1 MNALRLLSVALI
13 SFGYCGLGARAASAP
28 DFDAAHAELVTTL
41 KELIRIET
49 VNPPGGE
56 TRAVRHLQAILER
69 DGIASEIIEKETGRG
84 NLVARLKGTGR
95 RQPLLLMGHV
105 DTVPVEREKWSVD
118 PFAATEKEGFLY
130 GRGASD
136 DKTGT
141 TVFFEVFRL
150 LHRLKVPLDR
160 DVILLAEAAEELSV
174 GLGIQFMVASHW
186 DKIAAEY
193 ALNEGGITLEENGRV
208 KYVAVSA
215 AEKVPRRLFLSAKGE
230 SGHGSRPRPD
240 NAVVHLAAAVAR
252 VGEWQPPLRLNET
265 TRTYFERLAKIS
277 TPGDAWLYTHLE
289 DPVIGLQV
297 QEVIRRTQ
305 FLHNSMLR
313 TSISPTV
320 IKGGFQ
326 ANVIPGD
333 AMATLDIRALP
344 DEDMTRFVELLRQVI
359 NDPAVEITPVG
370 GVLRPATA
378 PSPIDSEMVQAL
390 ERAQKKIFPGAVTL
404 PQMDAFATDSAEL
417 RAKGVKAY
425 GISPIMT
432 LEDNA
437 RMHGNDERINVAS
450 LKPYL
455 EFVWTAVVDIA
466 ATRP

>member
-1 MNALRLLSVALI
+1 MPILRLLPLVALFAAGFN
-13 SFGYCGLGARAASAP
+13 SARAAAAP
-28 DFDAAHAELVTTL
+28 DFNAAHGELVATL
-41 KELIRIET
+41 KDVIRINT
-49 VNPPGGE
+49 TNPPGGE
-56 TRAVRHLQAILER
+56 TKAALFLQELLKR
-69 DGIASEIIEKETGRG
+69 DGIASEIFERDPGRG
-84 NLVARLKGTGR
+84 NLVARLKGNGSKP
-95 RQPLLLMGHV
+95 PLLLMGHV
-105 DTVPVEREKWSVD
+105 DTVPAELEKWSVD
-118 PFAATEKEGFLY
+118 PFAAVEKDGYLY
-130 GRGASD
+130 GRGATD
-136 DKTGT
+136 MKTGT
-141 TVFFEVFRL
+141 VVFFQVFRL

-160 DVILLAEAAEELSV
+160 DVIMLASAAEEMSI
-174 GLGIQFMVASHW
+174 GAGIQYMVNTHW

-193 ALNEGGITLEENGRV
+193 ALNEGGITLEEDGRV

-215 AEKVPRRLFLSAKGE
+215 AEKVPRRLYLSAKGE

-240 NAVVHLAAAVAR
+240 NAIVHLAAAVAKFID
-252 VGEWQPPLRLNET
+252 WQPPMRLNQT

-277 TPGDAWLYTHLE
+277 PPGDAWLYTHLE
-289 DPVIGLQV
+289 DPVIGPQV

-344 DEDMTRFVELLRQVI
+344 DEDMTKFIEMLRGVI
-359 NDPAVEITPVG
+359 DDPAVEITPVG

-378 PSPIDSEMVQAL
+378 PSPIDSDMVKAF
-390 ERAQKKIFPGAVTL
+390 ERAQQKVFPGAVTL

-425 GISPIMT
+425 GISPVT
-432 LEDNA
+432 TREDNA
-437 RMHGNDERINVAS
+437 RMHGNDERINVAQ

-455 EFVWTAVVDIA
+455 EFIWTAVVDVVGA
-466 ATRP
+466 K